1 PVSTTLRAFT
11 AAPFDIH
18 SGLQACDPTT
28 FTSSQGNGL
37 ALVSNA
43 GAQQFV
49 TEAGKDRGAVR
60 GPTGISKDDPDRD
73 GYCQEDSEGDLD
85 MVEWYLLTHPAPAR
99 GKITG
104 DVVAGQKLFHKA
116 GCAGCHIPDWHL
128 FAGNAGAKDYTER
141 YDGDRRFFELQ
152 VVYNE

>member
-1 PVSTTLRAFT
+1 VSTTLRAFT
-11 AAPFDIH
+11 ATPFDIH

-73 GYCQEDSEGDLD
+73 GYCEEISEGDLD
-85 MVEWYLLTHPAPAR
+85 MVEWYLLNHPAPAR
-99 GKITG
+99 GKISR
-104 DVVAGQKLFHKA
+104 DVVVGEKLFHKA
-116 GCAGCHIPDWHL
+116 GCATCHLADWHL
-128 FAGNAGAKDYTER
+128 FAFNLGAKDYTQR
-141 YDGDRRFFELQ
+141 YDGDRRFFDLQ
-152 VVYNE
+152 VAYNDK